1 MKKLPLL
8 VFFIIFT
15 GLVSCREEE
24 FDQNNPSVDQ
34 FVHLLVAGDYKESI
48 RIPNFRPE
56 QIPALLRYADDRR
69 EIPSFPVNP
78 IASFLMTD
86 FKLGECMLWTIESVR
101 ISYDPANSSPS
112 PERYPSLFPMLTNTV
127 SQRPNPRATEAEI
140 HQGYQAYY
148 DWWYDDP
155 NETFEQKRTINPLE
169 DTPLNW
175 R

>member
-34 FVHLLVAGDYKESI
+34 FVHLLVEGEYQEFVA
-48 RIPNFRPE
+48 IPNFRPE
-56 QIPALLRYADDRR
+56 QIPSLLLYADDTTS
-69 EIPSFPVNP
+69 ILYFPANP
-78 IASFLMTD
+78 IASFHMDD
-86 FKLGECMLWTIESVR
+86 FKLGECMLWTIESIRV
-101 ISYDPANSSPS
+101 SYGQVDSHTSI
-112 PERYPSLFPMLTNTV
+112 ERYPSLFPVLINEA
-127 SQRPNPRATEAEI
+127 SQRPDRRATDAEI
-140 HQGYQAYY
+140 HHGYQAYY
-148 DWWYDDP
+148 NWWYDDP